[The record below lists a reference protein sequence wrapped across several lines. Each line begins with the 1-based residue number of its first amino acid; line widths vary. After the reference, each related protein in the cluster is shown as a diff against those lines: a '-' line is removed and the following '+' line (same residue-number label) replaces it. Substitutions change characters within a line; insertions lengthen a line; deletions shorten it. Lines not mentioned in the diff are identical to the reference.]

1 MPEAWPTERLR
12 SIGFAALLC
21 LVSLP
26 AHAGN
31 YVFATFTGDA
41 LANEQLSIYRSA
53 DALDFTLVANTGFAG
68 PSGALRDPSI
78 VRHTDGR
85 YYVAYTDPIGAGC
98 CGKED
103 HFSVAR
109 SDDLVHWTNLTTV
122 PGGVPGLAHVWAPEW
137 FVDGGTV
144 MIVANIDTLNTDS
157 DFKPYLF
164 TAQDQTL
171 TTWSGPTPLGLGPN
185 YIDTFVLKTNGIYH
199 AFLKNETTRYV
210 EHATA
215 AKVTGPWTF
224 VGTGNWAAW
233 GSGMEGPCV
242 TALDDGTW
250 RIFLDGQGAVG
261 FLYADSRDLMTW
273 SKTAPLPLL
282 TDVVRHGTV
291 FRDESLAGAAGAGG
305 SAGAGGAGHA
315 AGAGGVGL
323 KPAGSAGAGGKSSK
337 PPGDAGIDGGASR
350 PPNTI
355 PDGGTA
361 ATGGSDAGEG
371 SANAMAV
378 GGANGRTGGA
388 SGGAGGTA
396 APATDGASGD
406 SQPGSGHG
414 RQGCSCAAG
423 GKPSGD
429 FRAAL
434 FAAVAL
440 FLLRRRA
447 RVASAGRRR
456 ADRPPAMDKSSSTGT
471 GSALPRR
478 PLGTTARH
486 AQTMLASLLD
496 GHQLVVD
503 RDRQRPGQGSPA
515 V

>member
-1 MPEAWPTERLR
+1 MPEALPTARLR
-12 SIGFAALLC
+12 SIGIAALLC
-21 LVSLP
+21 LASLP

-53 DALDFTLVANTGFAG
+53 DARNFTLVANTGFAG

-85 YYVAYTDPIGAGC
+85 YYVAYTDPPGAGC

-103 HFSVAR
+103 HFSIAR

-185 YIDTFVLKTNGIYH
+185 YIDTFVLKPNGIYH

-224 VGTGNWAAW
+224 VGTGNWAGW

-242 TALDDGTW
+242 TTLDDGTW
-250 RIFLDGQGAVG
+250 RIYLDGQGAVG
-261 FLYADSRDLMTW
+261 FLYSDSRDLMTW
-273 SKTAPLPLL
+273 SKTTPLPLL
-282 TDVVRHGTV
+282 TNVVRHGTV
-291 FRDESLAGAAGAGG
+291 FRDAPLPGWGGSGGAGGAAG
-305 SAGAGGAGHA
+305 SAGAGHA
-315 AGAGGVGL
+315 AGAGGGGP
-323 KPAGSAGAGGKSSK
+323 KPAGGAGAGGRPSK
-337 PPGDAGIDGGASR
+337 PAGVAGIDGGASR

-355 PDGGTA
+355 DDGGTS
-361 ATGGSDAGEG
+361 ATGGSAAGKG
-371 SANAMAV
+371 SADAMVV
-378 GGANGRTGGA
+378 GGAYGRSGDA
-388 SGGAGGTA
+388 SGGLGGTEA
-396 APATDGASGD
+396 PGAPAARGSSGD
-406 SQPGSGHG
+406 SQTGSGNS
-414 RQGCSCAAG
+414 RGCGCATG
-423 GKPSGD
+423 GKLSGD
-429 FRAAL
+429 FGAAL
-434 FAAVAL
+434 FAAIAL
-440 FLLRRRA
+440 CLFRRRA
-447 RVASAGRRR
+447 RAASPRPRRRR
-456 ADRPPAMDKSSSTGT
+456 AGWDKSG
-471 GSALPRR
+471 RR
-478 PLGTTARH
+478 AGGP
-486 AQTMLASLLD
+486 
-496 GHQLVVD
+496 
-503 RDRQRPGQGSPA
+503 P
-515 V
+515 